1 MVRRYPFTFIFI
13 PLALALLVVVAIGVN
28 GEERHQPARAT
39 TPGMLPSHVDA
50 PITAPCPPSSHAWMG
65 ISVACARSGQGYPFS
80 LGAEYIAVSPA
91 AALVGASIRVWGSCG
106 CGGIGTPAPGA
117 PVETVHLWLL
127 DARPRV
133 VTRQKHRRVV
143 NAGYALL
150 GTATIDGRSNWSTR
164 VTVPA
169 HIDAGS
175 GSPGR
180 TTTTP
185 GIYAIMVTYPGEDAA
200 AHYNAVAPRE
210 GYITRFVVT
219 AR

>member
-1 MVRRYPFTFIFI
+1 MRRYPFTFIYI
-13 PLALALLVVVAIGVN
+13 SLALALLVVVAISVN
-28 GEERHQPARAT
+28 GRQRHHSARAT
-39 TPGMLPSHVDA
+39 TPGTLPSHAAA
-50 PITAPCPPSSHAWMG
+50 PVTALCPPSSHARTG

-91 AALVGASIRVWGSCG
+91 AAPVGASVRVWGSCG
-106 CGGIGTPAPGA
+106 CGEIGTPAPGA
-117 PVETVHLWLL
+117 PVETVRLWLL
-127 DARPRV
+127 DTRPLV
-133 VTRQKHRRVV
+133 VARQKQRRVV
-143 NAGYALL
+143 NAGHALL
-150 GTATIDGRSNWSTR
+150 GAATIDGRSNWSAR

-169 HIDAGS
+169 HLDAGA
-175 GSPGR
+175 GPPGR

-200 AHYNAVAPRE
+200 AHYYAVAPRE

>member
-1 MVRRYPFTFIFI
+1 VRRCPFTFIFI

-28 GEERHQPARAT
+28 GAQRHQPPRAT
-39 TPGMLPSHVDA
+39 TPGILPSHADA
-50 PITAPCPPSSHAWMG
+50 TVPAPCPPSSRARTR

-91 AALVGASIRVWGSCG
+91 AARVGASVRGWGNCG
-106 CGGIGTPAPGA
+106 CGESGTPAPGA
-117 PVETVHLWLL
+117 SVETVRLWLL
-127 DARPRV
+127 GARPLV
-133 VTRQKHRRVV
+133 VARQRRRVV
-143 NAGYALL
+143 NAVHALL
-150 GTATIDGRSNWSTR
+150 GTATIDNRSNWSAR
-164 VTVPA
+164 VTVPT

-185 GIYAIMVTYPGEDAA
+185 GIYAIMVTYPGEDAT
-200 AHYNAVAPRE
+200 AHYYAVAPQE

-219 AR
+219 TR